1 MKPKLK
7 VLAAAVVAAGTVAGV
22 AAAASSP
29 SVVTGA
35 TSAVHS
41 TNAVLHGTVNPN
53 GRSTTYFFQWGL
65 TNAYGAVSA
74 SHSAGAGTKSCGG
87 PQDRHQA

>member
-22 AAAASSP
+22 AVAASSP
-29 SVVTGA
+29 SVGTGKV
-35 TSAVHS
+35 SAVKQAS
-41 TNAVLHGTVNPN
+41 AVLHGTVNPN

-65 TNAYGAVSA
+65 RSAYGAVSA
-74 SHSAGAGTKSCGG
+74 THSAGAGT
-87 PQDRHQA
+87 

>member
-7 VLAAAVVAAGTVAGV
+7 VFAAAVVAAGTVAGV

-41 TNAVLHGTVNPN
+41 TTAVLHGTVNPN
-53 GRSTTYFFQWGL
+53 GRSTTYYFQWGL
-65 TNAYGAVSA
+65 TNAYGAVTTVR
-74 SHSAGAGTKSCGG
+74 SAGDGTKNVAVHRTATS
-87 PQDRHQA
+87 